1 MPRPPSWASCAV
13 TSGTAPGPCTCPV
26 EPRTCATLSAAPP
39 RAAEIADRLAITT
52 GLVYEVQQANN
63 ARYATTLDRA
73 DGRRDE
79 SGDGFDA
86 MLDRTVL
93 AALLAH
99 LAPRERRVL
108 ELRFFEELSQAE
120 IAQRIGT
127 SQVHVGRLIVASLA
141 ALRVLA
147 DEQHDDRRAA

>member
-1 MPRPPSWASCAV
+1 
-13 TSGTAPGPCTCPV
+13 
-26 EPRTCATLSAAPP
+26 
-39 RAAEIADRLAITT
+39 
-52 GLVYEVQQANN
+52 
-63 ARYATTLDRA
+63 ATTLDRA
-73 DGRRDE
+73 DAQRDE
-79 SGDGFDA
+79 PGDGFDA

-93 AALLAH
+93 VALLAH

-108 ELRFFEELSQAE
+108 ELRFLDELSQAE

-147 DEQHDDRRAA
+147 DEQHDHRRAA

>member
-1 MPRPPSWASCAV
+1 
-13 TSGTAPGPCTCPV
+13 
-26 EPRTCATLSAAPP
+26 
-39 RAAEIADRLAITT
+39 
-52 GLVYEVQQANN
+52 
-63 ARYATTLDRA
+63 
-73 DGRRDE
+73 DE